1 MTETTPSPLGNVIT
15 IDDERIRS
23 HLDRVVRGSVEETL
37 NALLDAEADRLCNAQ
52 RYERSE
58 ARRDTR
64 AGHYERNLQTKA
76 GEVRLKIPKLRQ
88 QTFETAIIERYRRRE
103 SSVEEALIE
112 MYLAGVSVRRV
123 EDITEALWGT
133 RVSPSTVSELNKKIY
148 GTIEAWR
155 NRPIA
160 GEHPYVYLDGIVL
173 KRSWAGE
180 VRNVSLLVSIGVNS
194 DGYREIL
201 GICEGAKEDK
211 AGWSAFL
218 KHLKERGLRGVQLI
232 ISDACLGLS
241 ESAAEFFPE
250 AAWQRCVVHWYRN
263 IFSHVPSTK
272 VREIA
277 AMLKAIHAGED
288 IVAAREKAVRV
299 IEKLHTLRL
308 TKAAELVE
316 AAAEETLTYYAF
328 PEEHWRRIRTN
339 NPLERILRE
348 IRRRTRVVGSFPDGQ
363 SALNLAA
370 ARLRHIAGTAWST
383 KRYLNI
389 EMLKDQQMSGAAQP
403 KPNVRK
409 TLDTTK
415 QGQEPST
422 APKSPRQRHDRRTPH
437 LTATVIGAQSPGV
450 CELPVFRRS
459 HP

>member
-1 MTETTPSPLGNVIT
+1 MSSRLTMNEFK
-15 IDDERIRS
+15 S

-64 AGHYERNLQTKA
+64 AGHYERKLQTKA
-76 GEVRLKIPKLRQ
+76 GEVSLRIPKLRT

-103 SSVEEALIE
+103 SSV
-112 MYLAGVSVRRV
+112 
-123 EDITEALWGT
+123 
-133 RVSPSTVSELNKKIY
+133 KIY

-155 NRPIA
+155 NRPIE

-173 KRSWAGE
+173 KRTWAGE
-180 VRNVSLLVSIGVNS
+180 VRNVSLLVAIGVNGE
-194 DGYREIL
+194 GYREIL

-211 AGWSAFL
+211 AGWSGFL
-218 KHLKERGLRGVQLI
+218 KHLKERGLHGVRLI
-232 ISDACLGLS
+232 ISDACMGLS
-241 ESAAEFFPE
+241 ESAAEFFPD

-263 IFSHVPSTK
+263 IFSHVPSSK
-272 VREIA
+272 VRDIA

-288 IVAAREKAVRV
+288 IAAARQKAVQV
-299 IEKLHTLRL
+299 IEKLRGLRL
-308 TKAAELVE
+308 TKAADIVE
-316 AAAEETLTYYAF
+316 TAVDETLAYYTF

-348 IRRRTRVVGSFPDGQ
+348 IRRRTRVVGRVPGRPVG
-363 SALNLAA
+363 ANLAA

-389 EMLKDQQMSGAAQP
+389 ELLTGAEHERCASP
-403 KPNVRK
+403 RKPVPGDPLSPNSNVAK
-409 TLDTTK
+409 MNCCDTT
-415 QGQEPST
+415 T
-422 APKSPRQRHDRRTPH
+422 
-437 LTATVIGAQSPGV
+437 QSSFTSGGIQV
-450 CELPVFRRS
+450 VT
-459 HP
+459 